1 MMDRLRRILDLTLGG
16 VCCSLLTLLV
26 AVLCWQVI
34 SRYGMNAPS
43 SVTEEILRYGVI
55 WLSLL
60 GAAYATGKGTH
71 LSIDMLASR
80 LPHRGR
86 MSLEALS
93 CIALAI
99 FAAIVLI
106 VGGLR
111 GVEIAA
117 RQTSAVMRIP
127 MSWVYLSLPVSGV
140 LMLIYAALN
149 LIDVAR
155 GRQRQS
161 PLDEVSQLPGE

>member
-16 VCCSLLTLLV
+16 VCCGLLMVLV

-55 WLSLL
+55 WMSML

-93 CIALAI
+93 CIALAV
-99 FAAIVLI
+99 FAGIVLI
-106 VGGLR
+106 VGGMR

-127 MSWVYLSLPVSGV
+127 MSWVYLSLPVSGA
-140 LMLIYAALN
+140 LMLVYAAMN
-149 LIDVAR
+149 LIDLAR
-155 GRQRQS
+155 GRLRQS
-161 PLDEVSQLPGE
+161 PLDEMSQLPGE